1 MIFMRW
7 LVKYIVR
14 RNPALQN
21 KLRIAHARWSPEQY
35 VSKLLFNAI
44 MYSMAFTFFI
54 FLIISREND
63 VDLLT
68 GTSILS
74 GSFIILF
81 FLFYKFLSLNLDVK
95 IRRIQHDIDREV
107 IYAGRFLLVKLESGT
122 PLFNALIDGMRAHG
136 VASKYFGEIV
146 DDIEL
151 GTPIEE
157 ALSNAM
163 VLTPSEKFR
172 RILFNVNNSL
182 RLGIDVTTSLQS
194 VIDDLVSEQMNE
206 IQAYSKKL
214 GSISMFYLLLAIVV
228 PSLGMTVIV
237 IILSFMSI
245 RLDVFGYG
253 VLLLIV
259 FMLQIFFISLFRNIR
274 PSVSF

>member
-1 MIFMRW
+1 MRW